1 MDDPRSPGG
10 QGDNAAV
17 APSPRKLSDLLTA
30 FGAAQSPASASRMR
44 KQVPQQ
50 NQLADPLPDW
60 TPAGVG
66 DQLPPRARPQYLQQD
81 SSTDAESTS
90 SVDVIHGMIPK
101 PKQNNEQL
109 LTMD

>member
-10 QGDNAAV
+10 QGDPAAI
-17 APSPRKLSDLLTA
+17 APTPRKLSDLLSA

-50 NQLADPLPDW
+50 SNLADPSPDW
-60 TPAGVG
+60 TTASVG

-81 SSTDAESTS
+81 SSTDAESQDS
-90 SVDVIHGMIPK
+90 GDVIHGMTPRPK
-101 PKQNNEQL
+101 
-109 LTMD
+109 